1 MPEQKTILSKALTG
15 IEGLD
20 EVLNGGL
27 PRNRTTLVC
36 GSAGCGK
43 TLLGAEFLVNGA
55 TMFDEPGVFMAFEE
69 TEKDLSENVA
79 SLGYDLPDLV
89 RAKKIAVDHV
99 HIDRE
104 NIYETGEYDLEGLFI
119 RLEHA
124 INSIG
129 AKRVVLDT
137 VETLFSGLT
146 NTFVLRT
153 ELRRLFH
160 WLKNRGVTAVI
171 TGEKGEATFTR
182 HGLEEYIS
190 DCVILLDHRVSEQVS
205 TRRLR
210 VLKYRGSTHGTNEY
224 PFIIDDDGIT
234 VLPITSLL
242 LDHAISEERIAS
254 GIKKLDDMLGG
265 RGYYRGSTIMIS
277 GTAGTGKT
285 SIVSHFAEA
294 ACIRNERVLYFTF
307 EESPNQVLRNMRSI
321 GIDLKPWI
329 DKGLLQFNAVHPL
342 MLGTERHLVTI
353 LKEVGRFK
361 PDIVIVDPL
370 NDFLTI
376 ENETEVRAMLTRIFS
391 YLKGKGITA
400 LFTSLTGGGSHPEQS
415 SASVSSLI
423 DTWLLLR
430 NIEIDNNRKRDL
442 YILKSRGMAHS
453 SRINEFVLTDRGV
466 ELLLHDQ

>member
-1 MPEQKTILSKALTG
+1 
-15 IEGLD
+15 
-20 EVLNGGL
+20 
-27 PRNRTTLVC
+27 
-36 GSAGCGK
+36 
-43 TLLGAEFLVNGA
+43 
-55 TMFDEPGVFMAFEE
+55 
-69 TEKDLSENVA
+69 
-79 SLGYDLPDLV
+79 
-89 RAKKIAVDHV
+89 
-99 HIDRE
+99 
-104 NIYETGEYDLEGLFI
+104 
-119 RLEHA
+119 
-124 INSIG
+124 
-129 AKRVVLDT
+129 
-137 VETLFSGLT
+137 
-146 NTFVLRT
+146 
-153 ELRRLFH
+153 
-160 WLKNRGVTAVI
+160 LKNRGVTAVI